1 MHTQALV
8 RWNVGAKGP
17 GMLVNVSLPEVSLG
31 SLTSQGRTSAGG
43 NSAKRPNSEDHRLH
57 KWKC

>member
-1 MHTQALV
+1 M
-8 RWNVGAKGP
+8 GAKGP
-17 GMLVNVSLPEVSLG
+17 GMLVIVSLSEVSLG
-31 SLTSQGRTSAGG
+31 SLTSQGRTSAGR